1 MTAPLLS
8 IVLFGRDDDYT
19 ENFADRLNFCLG
31 YNDHVFQK
39 TNASIEVCFV
49 EWGTRSLSQK
59 IDTSQHKTTS
69 IRWFHVDTKSDSI
82 NLDQDVNICLAN
94 NTGIRKARGNFIL
107 VGQADNIF
115 SPGAA
120 IRLVE
125 LLQSLEKYQL
135 TGEELF
141 LIPRRFLSKAMSMTK
156 NNFGHL
162 DSYFLLQSN
171 ANFPFFA
178 QKTNIN
184 SGMGSILMSKNNWHH
199 IRGISEAKKG
209 HGGDDIELLSRL
221 SGNHIHIDMSV
232 FGIWQ
237 FKMARSGG
245 TRMMTAD
252 QDNWPRDYL
261 SSRSKPNT
269 VKWGDPKNVVETTLL
284 KKRKAQKHPK
294 SGEFLQHIPTKLEML
309 WSLLRGLYHTKFMY
323 IFSISEYCASIFLDL
338 LLKKNGS
345 TFLILDEELFFRS
358 GKIIFQ
364 NSPHLS
370 GLICFSQTASI
381 DGELYKKQY
390 IGTVNEL
397 IPYNH
402 HGHLT
407 AYRHSERTSHTSLA
421 RASRRFLD
429 LGSHFAYSTSDGE
442 IVQNLSF
449 YSKQLPSLKAIVVK
463 KTSKARFDAQR
474 LGFEKKY
481 NFLSISL
488 YLKK

>member
-156 NNFGHL
+156 NNF
-162 DSYFLLQSN
+162 
-171 ANFPFFA
+171 
-178 QKTNIN
+178 
-184 SGMGSILMSKNNWHH
+184 
-199 IRGISEAKKG
+199 
-209 HGGDDIELLSRL
+209 
-221 SGNHIHIDMSV
+221 
-232 FGIWQ
+232 
-237 FKMARSGG
+237 
-245 TRMMTAD
+245 
-252 QDNWPRDYL
+252 
-261 SSRSKPNT
+261 
-269 VKWGDPKNVVETTLL
+269 
-284 KKRKAQKHPK
+284 
-294 SGEFLQHIPTKLEML
+294 
-309 WSLLRGLYHTKFMY
+309 
-323 IFSISEYCASIFLDL
+323 
-338 LLKKNGS
+338 
-345 TFLILDEELFFRS
+345 
-358 GKIIFQ
+358 
-364 NSPHLS
+364 
-370 GLICFSQTASI
+370 
-381 DGELYKKQY
+381 
-390 IGTVNEL
+390 
-397 IPYNH
+397 
-402 HGHLT
+402 
-407 AYRHSERTSHTSLA
+407 
-421 RASRRFLD
+421 
-429 LGSHFAYSTSDGE
+429 
-442 IVQNLSF
+442 
-449 YSKQLPSLKAIVVK
+449 
-463 KTSKARFDAQR
+463 
-474 LGFEKKY
+474 
-481 NFLSISL
+481 
-488 YLKK
+488 

>member
-1 MTAPLLS
+1 MTGPVLS
-8 IVLFGRDDDYT
+8 IVLIGRDDDYT
-19 ENFADRLNFCLG
+19 ENFADRLNFCLS

-39 TNASIEVCFV
+39 TNANIEVCFV

-69 IRWFHVDTKSDSI
+69 LRWFYVDTKSDTFHP
-82 NLDQDVNICLAN
+82 DQNVNIPLAN
-94 NTGIRKARGNFIL
+94 NIGIRKARGNFIL
-107 VGQADNIF
+107 VGPADNIF

-141 LIPRRFLSKAMSMTK
+141 LLPRRFLSKSMSMTK
-156 NNFGHL
+156 KTFGQL

-171 ANFPFFA
+171 ANFPFLG

-237 FKMARSGG
+237 FKLARSGG
-245 TRMMTAD
+245 TRMRTAD
-252 QDNWPRDYL
+252 QDNWPRGYL
-261 SSRSKPNT
+261 SSRSKSNT
-269 VKWGDPKNVVETTLL
+269 VKWGDPKNVVETKLI

-323 IFSISEYCASIFLDL
+323 IFSISEYCATIFLEL
-338 LLKKNGS
+338 LLKRNGS
-345 TFLILDEELFFRS
+345 SFLALDEELFFRS
-358 GKIIFQ
+358 GKILFQ
-364 NSPHLS
+364 NNPYLS

-407 AYRHSERTSHTSLA
+407 AYRHSKRTSHKSLE
-421 RASRRFLD
+421 RVSRRFHD
-429 LGSHFAYSTSDGE
+429 VGSHFAYSNSDGE
-442 IVQNLSF
+442 IAQNFRFFVQQF
-449 YSKQLPSLKAIVVK
+449 PSLKAIIVK
-463 KTSKARFDAQR
+463 KTPHAQFDAQS

-481 NFLSISL
+481 NFFSVTL
-488 YLKK
+488 YSKK